1 MDGLDHI
8 GIAVDREVG
17 VLALLLAQ
25 LVGVCDQAL
34 HLGLRAAV
42 AELQVVQHRVVLL
55 RKALVGVLHVRHVG
69 THLVHVVRHV
79 AHRHVGVVGRLGHVS
94 AARRDERGREARGL
108 RHVLVGGHPAGLVR
122 LCGITLQRLRRGAE
136 QGVDA
141 ANKLLVVCICG
152 KGRAANRGHGP
163 CERCEPGHRRS
174 GDALGYGSKPCQDAR
189 GLLGPAVDADGHG
202 VAEGLACGVALAA
215 ELLADF
221 AREAVHRR
229 HQGHIGRPDTSRH
242 LPLLSP
248 GSCLSLPWLP
258 ARSRGG
264 AQALRAAPAS

>member
-34 HLGLRAAV
+34 HLGLRTAV
-42 AELQVVQHRVVLL
+42 AEFQIVQHRVVLL

-79 AHRHVGVVGRLGHVS
+79 AHRHVGVVSRLGHVS
-94 AARRDERGREARGL
+94 AARRDERSREARGL

-141 ANKLLVVCICG
+141 AHQLLVVGICG

-163 CERCEPGHRRS
+163 GERCEPG
-174 GDALGYGSKPCQDAR
+174 
-189 GLLGPAVDADGHG
+189 
-202 VAEGLACGVALAA
+202 
-215 ELLADF
+215 
-221 AREAVHRR
+221 
-229 HQGHIGRPDTSRH
+229 
-242 LPLLSP
+242 
-248 GSCLSLPWLP
+248 
-258 ARSRGG
+258 
-264 AQALRAAPAS
+264 